1 MIRFPLS
8 VVCSVAINFPPVESV
23 RVQVV
28 GDVFVL
34 FINVRGESSR
44 YLAVFK
50 SVSVRRDDLY
60 LIYHRR
66 IYGILYIR
74 QISLGGFFE
83 RTVVRTKFASI
94 AEVDI
99 IYRSDDISIFVCL
112 DVERQL
118 SGRNRLILHH
128 PVDDQRISYCV
139 RSDTLCRHY
148 RRAILVL
155 YDDRRFV
162 LRVISDL
169 YAGSQGSVLVCPSYQ
184 NRVAIRC

>member
-8 VVCSVAINFPPVESV
+8 VVCSVAIDLPPVESV

-34 FINVRGESSR
+34 FIYVRGESSR
-44 YLAVFK
+44 YLAVLE

-74 QISLGGFFE
+74 QVSLGGFFE
-83 RTVVRTKFASI
+83 RTVVRAKFAAI

-99 IYRSDDISIFVCL
+99 IYRCYDIAVFICL
-112 DVERQL
+112 DVE
-118 SGRNRLILHH
+118 
-128 PVDDQRISYCV
+128 
-139 RSDTLCRHY
+139 
-148 RRAILVL
+148 
-155 YDDRRFV
+155 
-162 LRVISDL
+162 
-169 YAGSQGSVLVCPSYQ
+169 
-184 NRVAIRC
+184 